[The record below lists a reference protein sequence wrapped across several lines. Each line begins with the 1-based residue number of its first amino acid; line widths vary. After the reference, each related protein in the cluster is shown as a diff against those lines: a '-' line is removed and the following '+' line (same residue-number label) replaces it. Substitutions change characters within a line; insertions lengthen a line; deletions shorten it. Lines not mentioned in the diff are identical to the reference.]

1 MTMLM
6 LSVKMETKGQKSSS
20 GHQQQNTRLCADKI
34 PVGRAG
40 VGKTTSKAREVQIPS
55 NLEGRRDYH
64 TEATSVVTKKGH
76 VKTAPGSRSLHSREA
91 VVYLKLWIALS
102 SLARFFFGDYFDI
115 QIVEI
120 VY

>member
-6 LSVKMETKGQKSSS
+6 LSVKMEIKGQKSSS
-20 GHQQQNTRLCADKI
+20 GHQQQNTRLCADTI

-64 TEATSVVTKKGH
+64 TEATSVVTKKGQIINR
-76 VKTAPGSRSLHSREA
+76 TM
-91 VVYLKLWIALS
+91 
-102 SLARFFFGDYFDI
+102 LAHTFFSGVTWERGFFLFW
-115 QIVEI
+115 
-120 VY
+120 

>member
-1 MTMLM
+1 M
-6 LSVKMETKGQKSSS
+6 K
-20 GHQQQNTRLCADKI
+20 
-34 PVGRAG
+34 
-40 VGKTTSKAREVQIPS
+40 
-55 NLEGRRDYH
+55 YH

-91 VVYLKLWIALS
+91 AVYLELWIALA

-120 VY
+120 VLKFLVTLIFKVKTTAGTRSLRSHEGTHFEL